1 MATLGISTKLNRRGE
16 GEKTEEEEE
25 GNEEEREERR
35 ERRRG
40 KMTRPFFFQHTY
52 LVELKKA
59 SLFCAEK
66 RQQGRRNRK

>member
-40 KMTRPFFFQHTY
+40 KMTRPFFFSTY
-52 LVELKKA
+52 LLGRIEERKLILCRKKTTGE
-59 SLFCAEK
+59 EK
-66 RQQGRRNRK
+66 